1 MLECLPFWKARRERL
16 MRIYNT
22 KTLKIE
28 EFIPIKEGEVKM
40 YVCGPT
46 VYSDIH
52 IGNARPIVVF
62 DTLRRVFE
70 AIGYKV
76 YYVSNYTD
84 VDDKIIKAAKEK
96 EISEVELTDE
106 MIERVEAIR
115 KLLNTE
121 DLYKTPRVTETME
134 DIIEFID
141 ELVMSGHAYV
151 VDGDVFFRTS
161 SIDDYGSLSNQVLED
176 LQAGA
181 RIEENDK
188 KESPL
193 DFVLWKKTEVGIK
206 WPSRYSLGR
215 PGWHTECVVMINKE
229 LGRNIDIH
237 GGGKDLRFP
246 HHENERAQAKALYNT
261 GLANYWMHN
270 GMIDMEGVKMSKSLG
285 NIMSAKDV
293 LATYDPMVVRWLLLS
308 AHYRAD
314 LNISDEVIKGCVTE
328 LNKVTSALKQAH
340 LKLALADVKTT
351 NDKELYEG
359 FLKEMCDD
367 LNTPNAYSVIF
378 EAVKT
383 LNSAIRVRDV
393 DLDKVASLTGAIE
406 KMLDVLGIR
415 YERLVLTDVDRE
427 IYDEWTKAKTDK
439 DFTKADE
446 LRAILMQRG
455 IL

>member
-1 MLECLPFWKARRERL
+1 

-70 AIGYKV
+70 ALGYKV

-96 EISEVELTDE
+96 DISEIELTDE
-106 MIERVEAIR
+106 MIDRVKAIR

-134 DIIEFID
+134 DIIKFID

-161 SIDDYGSLSNQVLED
+161 SIDDYGTLSNQVLED

-188 KESPL
+188 KESAL
-193 DFVLWKKTEVGIK
+193 DFVLWKKTEEGIK
-206 WPSRYSLGR
+206 WTSRYSTGR

-229 LGRNIDIH
+229 LGSNIDIH

-246 HHENERAQAKALYNT
+246 HHENERAQAKALYGT

-285 NIMSAKDV
+285 NIMTAKDV
-293 LATYDPMVVRWLLLS
+293 LAAYDPMVVRWLLLS

-314 LNISDEVIKGCVTE
+314 LNISDEVIKASVTE
-328 LNKVTSALKQAH
+328 LNKVTSALKQGQ
-340 LKLALADVKTT
+340 LKLALAEVEAT
-351 NDKELYEG
+351 NDEELYDK
-359 FLKEMCDD
+359 FLAEMSDD

-378 EAVKT
+378 EAVKA
-383 LNSAIRVRDV
+383 LNSAIRTRDI
-393 DLDKVASLTGAIE
+393 DIDKVAGLTGVIE

-415 YERLVLTDVDRE
+415 YEKMVLTSQDRGTYE
-427 IYDEWTKAKTDK
+427 AWMKAKADK

-446 LRAILMQRG
+446 LRAVLIQRG

>member
-1 MLECLPFWKARRERL
+1 

-70 AIGYKV
+70 ALGYKV

-96 EISEVELTDE
+96 EISELELADE
-106 MIERVEAIR
+106 MISRVKAIR

-121 DLYKTPRVTETME
+121 NLYKTPRVTETME
-134 DIIEFID
+134 DIINFID

-161 SIDDYGSLSNQVLED
+161 GIDDYGSLSNQVLED
-176 LQAGA
+176 LWAGA

-193 DFVLWKKTEVGIK
+193 DFVLWKKTEEGIK
-206 WPSRYSLGR
+206 WQSRYSLGR

-237 GGGKDLRFP
+237 GGGKDLKFP
-246 HHENERAQAKALYNT
+246 HHENERAQAKALFNT

-293 LATYDPMVVRWLLLS
+293 LASYNPMVVRWLLLS

-314 LNISDEVIKGCVTE
+314 LNISDEVIKNSVTE
-328 LNKVTSALKQAH
+328 LNKVTSALKQAQ
-340 LKLALADVKTT
+340 LKLALAEVETT
-351 NDKELYEG
+351 NDDELYDK
-359 FLKEMCDD
+359 FLEEMSDD

-378 EAVKT
+378 EAVKA
-383 LNSAIRVRDV
+383 LNSAIRTKDI
-393 DLDKVASLTGAIE
+393 DITKIASLTGAIE

-415 YERLVLTDVDRE
+415 YEHLVLTSEDRE
-427 IYDEWTKAKTDK
+427 TYETWMSAKTNK
-439 DFTKADE
+439 DFEKADE
-446 LRAILMQRG
+446 LRDILIKRG